1 MNEVLI
7 TGSEILVACEKV
19 STQAEVTGIS
29 RRYNS
34 LQFGPDNSVPG
45 AGERTG
51 WGLRMTRNGKLGV
64 SGEWGIINPFRLVDK
79 TIGSC
84 RYGPETLFDF
94 PAEPHVPAAPAKN
107 DLEAIT
113 HESVHGYLNTL
124 QNKIKEIHPLANL
137 SARIQWGED
146 SFAIL
151 NSCGLLGSYSKAV
164 VSSSFSVTIPTDNG
178 LLQSG
183 YFLKTTD
190 SLPVM
195 SSVLD
200 MIILP
205 DHRKG
210 LIATGIAGRKNVVFS
225 PVAFSMLLQAIR
237 TGISGK
243 LLAEGASPLATM
255 EGKQVLAKSLTIRD
269 LPHLGSC
276 AASVPFDSEGIP
288 TQDKTLFEG
297 GIFNGFLH
305 DLRSA
310 AQCNAIST
318 GSSGRNLGEHS
329 RPVCTNLTVDP
340 SMDGSTNTLAETGSG
355 ILVTSIL
362 SAGGGNAASG
372 SFTFDCGRTYVF
384 RRGEIQGFYHGC
396 VLSGNVYDVL
406 SKVNTLGSMQ
416 YRVGTDLLPFISLND
431 ISVR

>member
-1 MNEVLI
+1 MKEVFM

-19 STQAEVTGIS
+19 STQAEVTGIN
-29 RRYNS
+29 RRYKS
-34 LQFGPDNSVPG
+34 FQFSPG
-45 AGERTG
+45 KSIPGIGERTG

-79 TIGSC
+79 TISSC
-84 RYGPETLFDF
+84 RYGPDTLFNF
-94 PAEPHVPAAPAKN
+94 PEESPASEVPAAN
-107 DLEAIT
+107 NLEAIT
-113 HESVHGYLNTL
+113 HESVHDYLNTL
-124 QNKIKEIHPLANL
+124 QNKIKETHPLANL

-146 SFAIL
+146 SFAVL

-183 YFLKTTD
+183 YFLRTTD

-195 SSVLD
+195 SFVLD
-200 MIILP
+200 MLVLP
-205 DHRKG
+205 DYRKD
-210 LIATGIAGRKNVVFS
+210 LISTGIAGRKNVVFS
-225 PVAFSMLLQAIR
+225 PVAFSMLLQAVR
-237 TGISGK
+237 TGVSGK
-243 LLAEGASPLATM
+243 LLLEGASPLAAM
-255 EGKQVLAKSLTIRD
+255 EGKQVLGKSLTVRD
-269 LPHLGSC
+269 LPHLNSC

-288 TQDKTLFEG
+288 TQDKTLFEEG
-297 GIFNGFLH
+297 VFTGFLH

-310 AQCNAIST
+310 AQCNTVST

-340 SMDGSTNTLAETGSG
+340 STNGSVNTLSETGSG

-372 SFTFDCGRTYVF
+372 SFMFDCGRTYVF

-406 SKVNTLGSMQ
+406 SKVNAVGSRQ